1 MCFTQELWIND
12 CLSQHGPKVR
22 VERWDVNCKLSESES
37 ESESLCCHCTK
48 CNDIGVE
55 ALKISAFK
63 KKKVKQKQ
71 NQKRDIFKKYRMLK
85 NSKTNIYI
93 LNFKGEI
100 GKIMQSF
107 IILHYLE
114 K

>member
-1 MCFTQELWIND
+1 MQMFLM
-12 CLSQHGPKVR
+12 
-22 VERWDVNCKLSESES
+22 S

-93 LNFKGEI
+93 LNFKGQI